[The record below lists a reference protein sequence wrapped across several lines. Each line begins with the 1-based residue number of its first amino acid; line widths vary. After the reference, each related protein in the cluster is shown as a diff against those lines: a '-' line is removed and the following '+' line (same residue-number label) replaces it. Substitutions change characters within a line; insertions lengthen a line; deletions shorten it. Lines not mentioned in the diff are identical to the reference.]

1 MLNTHQTTGNDDFFL
16 GGGEVLSVREE
27 VTYLFLQ
34 VLRWTYIKYVV
45 PQCSVWWN
53 QTHPHPPA
61 PSPRQFASFAEI

>member
-1 MLNTHQTTGNDDFFL
+1 MLNTHQTTGNDDFF

-53 QTHPHPPA
+53 HPHPHPPA

>member
-1 MLNTHQTTGNDDFFL
+1 MMIFL
-16 GGGEVLSVREE
+16 GGGGEVLSVREE

-53 QTHPHPPA
+53 HPHPHPPA